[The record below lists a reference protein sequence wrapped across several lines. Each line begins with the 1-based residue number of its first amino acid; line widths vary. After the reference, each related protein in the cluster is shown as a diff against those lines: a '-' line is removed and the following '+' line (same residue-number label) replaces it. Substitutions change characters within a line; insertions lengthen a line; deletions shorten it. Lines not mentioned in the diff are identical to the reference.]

1 VKEYLLTLLV
11 TAAVTYMLTPL
22 VRRVAI
28 KAGAVKQVRDRDVHV
43 IPIPTFGG
51 VAMYAGLA
59 AGLLV
64 AGQIKPLNGV
74 FTGNSTISTETGL
87 LLAGGVIVAIGV
99 IDDRWGMSPI
109 SKLAGQVAAGVILVA
124 SGCEIG
130 WLPLPGSQAF
140 SPSPNQDILL
150 TILIVVATINA
161 VNFIDGLDG
170 LATGIV
176 AIAAVSFFL
185 YYYSLNKELGL
196 STEAGPAL
204 VSALLIGMCLG
215 FLPHNFY
222 PARIFMGDTGAML
235 LGLLLAY
242 APISSTSS
250 LDPQTLISG
259 HAYHLG
265 TVNRFPEILPLLLP
279 TAILVIPYADMLMA
293 VFRRTRAGKSPFAA
307 DRKHLHHRL
316 LDIGHSHRSSV
327 IIMYLWAALFSSAVV
342 SLSILGRPSWVFAA
356 ITVGAVL
363 LLLLMSMPR
372 LRWWGRRQR
381 LAAAGPAAPAGSVG
395 PASPA
400 TGPAQPSAPA
410 GVLIPAAAGLRGGN
424 GVPGSNGM
432 PGSNG
437 GAPDTYV
444 PGGNGHRRRAEEP
457 VPMPAP
463 IADPPRHRSGLPP
476 DWPGPAA
483 SAATTSA
490 HQPPPPGASEAGP
503 RSVVGFIPPAAD
515 DDRPDDR
522 SSERPT
528 EPPPLSPPRSGA
540 HRRPTA

>member
-1 VKEYLLTLLV
+1 MKEYLLTLLV

-43 IPIPTFGG
+43 IPIPEFGG

-74 FTGNSTISTETGL
+74 FSGNSTISTETGL

-130 WLPLPGSQAF
+130 WLPLPGSTAF

-185 YYYSLNKELGL
+185 YYYSLTKELGL

-279 TAILVIPYADMLMA
+279 TAILVIPYADMLLA

-342 SLSILGRPSWVFAA
+342 SLSILGRPSWVFAT

-372 LRWWGRRQR
+372 LRWWGRRER
-381 LAAAGPAAPAGSVG
+381 LAAAAAGSAAPAGSVG

-400 TGPAQPSAPA
+400 TGP
-410 GVLIPAAAGLRGGN
+410 
-424 GVPGSNGM
+424 GM
-432 PGSNG
+432 PSSKLSRGPTSQF
-437 GAPDTYV
+437 A
-444 PGGNGHRRRAEEP
+444 
-457 VPMPAP
+457 
-463 IADPPRHRSGLPP
+463 RSTS
-476 DWPGPAA
+476 
-483 SAATTSA
+483 SA
-490 HQPPPPGASEAGP
+490 
-503 RSVVGFIPPAAD
+503 R
-515 DDRPDDR
+515 
-522 SSERPT
+522 
-528 EPPPLSPPRSGA
+528 
-540 HRRPTA
+540 